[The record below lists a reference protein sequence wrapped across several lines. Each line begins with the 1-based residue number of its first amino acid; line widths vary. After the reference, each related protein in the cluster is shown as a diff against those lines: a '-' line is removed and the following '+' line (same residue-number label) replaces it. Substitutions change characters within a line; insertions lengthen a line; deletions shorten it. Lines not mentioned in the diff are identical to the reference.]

1 MSGYVRLHRDLLAHP
16 AFRNDAEALAFAWLF
31 ARAAWRDTRV
41 RYKGHAVSLK
51 RGQLAVSIRDM
62 ADALDRDKA
71 WIERLF
77 KRLRAET
84 MIETVAEAGVSVVTI
99 CNYDK
104 YQPQGDPDKAE
115 GETVGETDARQARD
129 TEQRREED
137 KKEDTPPT
145 PRAGGRRGK
154 TRLSPDWKAPEVG
167 DLPPKARACA
177 EQWTADSYDTHAEAF
192 GSYWHGTGK
201 MMTDW
206 DATWANR
213 IVALHSQVMRDQK
226 FGNAPPAARDR
237 VPSGKQWTPEE
248 RAAYL
253 AKLAANGSDDDR
265 PPPPAANRERTAFG
279 TPIGQIAQRIA
290 GQA

>member
-1 MSGYVRLHRDLLAHP
+1 LSGYVRLHRDLLSHP

-31 ARAAWRDTRV
+31 ARAAWKDTRV
-41 RYKGHAVSLK
+41 RYKGHAVSLR

-71 WIERLF
+71 WVERLF

-84 MIETVAEAGVSVVTI
+84 MIETAAEAGVSVVTI

-104 YQPQGDPDKAE
+104 YQPQGDGDKAV
-115 GETVGETDARQARD
+115 GETVRETDARQTRD

-137 KKEDTPPT
+137 KKEEDTPPT
-145 PRAGGRRGK
+145 PPAGGRRGK
-154 TRLSPDWKAPEVG
+154 TRLPSDWIAPAVCN
-167 DLPPKARACA
+167 LPPKARACA
-177 EQWTADSYDTHAEAF
+177 EQWTQASYETHAEAF

-201 MMTDW
+201 MMIDW

-226 FGNAPPAARDR
+226 FGNAPTAAPIGT
-237 VPSGKQWTPEE
+237 PSGKQWTPEE

-253 AKLAANGSDDDR
+253 AKIETLQPRGTD
-265 PPPPAANRERTAFG
+265 PPPAANRDPTAFG
-279 TPIGQIAQRIA
+279 TPIGQIARRIA